1 MAKGNSQ
8 KKSTEAAPEMDA
20 MQALMSISQVTDTKA
35 GKKDEHKT
43 IQVRSEEVTKAIN
56 DYSQAQK
63 DIADA
68 EQRKAA
74 AEEIIKPYGLK
85 AFIADV
91 KNGFKADRSFI
102 LANSLKGLMYIIMDG
117 YKKAGLDKDR
127 IAYLRGKYGKDIIT
141 SETEFTLNKELVT
154 QKNAKNVA
162 YGTLIAQFIMSHP
175 DIPAEVKVKLLV
187 AKTSNVIAKGTIDN
201 LLKISAD
208 NKVSVEDIIADI
220 EPTQQLKGQGTK

>member
-1 MAKGNSQ
+1 MAKSNSAKVKVQ
-8 KKSTEAAPEMDA
+8 ETEMDA
-20 MQALMSISQVTDTKA
+20 MQALMSISQEVDTKT

-43 IQVRSEEVTKAIN
+43 IQVRSVEISQAID

-74 AEEIIKPYGLK
+74 AEELIKPYGLQ

-91 KNGFKADRSFI
+91 KSGLKADRSFL
-102 LANSLKGLMYIIMDG
+102 LANKVKSLMFILMDS
-117 YKKAGLDKDR
+117 YKKTGLDKDR
-127 IAYLRGKYGKDIIT
+127 IAYLKGKYGKDIIT

-154 QKNAKNVA
+154 QKNAKGDA
-162 YGTLIAQFIMSHP
+162 YGTLIAKFIMSSP
-175 DIPAEVKVKLLV
+175 DIPADIKVKLLQ

-208 NKVSVEDIIADI
+208 SKVSVDEIITDII
-220 EPTQQLKGQGTK
+220 PTQQLKGQGIK